1 MGDMLNHFYLGRT
14 CDPATGKPTDQPLYY
29 DPADLT
35 THAFVVGMTG
45 SGKTG
50 LCLTLLEEAALQGIP
65 VLAIDPK
72 GDITNALLH
81 FPDLLPTD
89 FEPWINPDLARRDG
103 KSVPQAAATA
113 AEQWKRGLAEWDV
126 TPERI
131 RALQNA
137 AHFAIYTPGSDSGIS
152 VSILASLKCPPLAWD
167 EHRELLREKIS
178 GTVTALLGLVGLTE
192 IDPVRSREHILL
204 ANIFEHAWKQGRDLD
219 LGELI
224 LQTQTPPF
232 PKLGVFDV
240 NAFFPEKERFDLA
253 MLLNNIL
260 ASPAFQSWIEGD
272 PLDIPSLLFD
282 PDGRPRHSI
291 FYIAH
296 LPDAERMFFVS
307 LLLSAVEAWMR
318 SQSGTPALRAL
329 VYFDEIFGYLP
340 PIGNPP
346 SKPVMMRLLKQARAF
361 GVGQMLV
368 TQNPAD
374 VDYKALSNAG
384 TWFIGKLQTE
394 RDKARL
400 LDGLES
406 ALSGNL
412 DRTGYDKLI
421 STLGKRTFLLHNI
434 HSSQPQLLH
443 TRWAMNYLAGPL
455 TRAQIPAL
463 NRLVGAGSKGSGIR
477 DQVTPPPN
485 QHSAINNQ
493 QSPAALDGFQPI
505 PVIPPSDLRPFGE
518 LRAGSSTFDLQPSNL
533 QPSTFQPSITQSLNH
548 PITNV
553 TRPAL
558 PTGIR
563 EYFLPN
569 NLTFTQAFKADGRSY
584 PSDALSQGLIYR
596 PALIAQAH
604 VRLLNRKY
612 NLDSDI
618 FHTALVLEPDPRGRI
633 RWENFKSPHVDPAT
647 LDDDPDPQARFA
659 TPAAPLNAA
668 KSLAALESD
677 FLDWVFRNS
686 EVTIRVN
693 EALKLYAGPQVSA
706 AEFRTQSADAA
717 RQARD
722 TEIKKLAASYQGKL
736 KTLTDKLSREEREL
750 TQDQVEYEQR
760 KWEERGNIA
769 ELGAG
774 LLGLGRKKS
783 FTSQLTKRRLTEQ
796 AKAEVDE
803 SVEAIAQFKQQI
815 ADLEAEWQAEEEEI
829 QQRWSDA
836 VQQSSEMAIQPFKK
850 DVQLDLFGVAWVP
863 FHLVQI
869 GESVEE
875 LPGYGA

>member
-1 MGDMLNHFYLGRT
+1 MNTTTHFYLGRT
-14 CDPATGKPTDQPLYY
+14 CDPATGKPTATPLHY

-89 FEPWINPDLARRDG
+89 FEPWINSDLARRDG
-103 KSVPQAAATA
+103 KSVPQAAADA
-113 AEQWKRGLAEWDV
+113 AEQWKRGLADWDIA
-126 TPERI
+126 PERI

-137 AHFAIYTPGSDSGIS
+137 AHFAIYTPGSDSGIP

-204 ANIFEHAWKQGRDLD
+204 ANIFENSWKQGRDLD

-260 ASPAFQSWIEGD
+260 ASPAFQSWIEGQ

-296 LPDAERMFFVS
+296 LPDAERMFFVG
-307 LLLSAVEAWMR
+307 LLLSALEAWMR

-329 VYFDEIFGYLP
+329 LYFDEIVGYLP

-434 HSSQPQLLH
+434 HASQPQLLH

-463 NRLVGAGSKGSGIR
+463 NRLVGATAQPATFSPSAMGERSISGQALR
-477 DQVTPPPN
+477 TPAI
-485 QHSAINNQ
+485 QQSAINNQ
-493 QSPAALDGFQPI
+493 QSSAVALDGFQPI
-505 PVIPPSDLRPFGE
+505 PIVPDLRP
-518 LRAGSSTFDLQPSNL
+518 ATFDSQPSN
-533 QPSTFQPSITQSLNH
+533 FTQSPNH
-548 PITNV
+548 AIAQSS

-596 PALIAQAH
+596 PGLVAQAH

-618 FHTALVLEPDPRGRI
+618 FHTVLVLEPDARGRV
-633 RWENFKSPHVDPAT
+633 RWENFKAAHIDPAD

-668 KSLAALESD
+668 KTLAALESD
-677 FLDWVFRNS
+677 FLDWVYRNS

-693 EALKLYAGPQVSA
+693 EALKLYAGPQVTA
-706 AEFRTQSADAA
+706 AEFRTQCADAA
-717 RQARD
+717 RLARD
-722 TEIKKLAASYQGKL
+722 AEIKKLAASYQGKL
-736 KTLTDKLSREEREL
+736 KTLTDKLTREEREL

-815 ADLEAEWQAEEEEI
+815 ADLEAEWQSEEDEI

-836 VQQSSEMAIQPFKK
+836 AQQSSEMSIQPYKK
-850 DVQLDLFGVAWVP
+850 DILVDLFGVAWMP

-869 GESVEE
+869 GENQEE

>member
-1 MGDMLNHFYLGRT
+1 MSLPTHFYLGRT
-14 CDPATGKPTDQPLYY
+14 ADPATGKPTATPLTY

-81 FPDLLPTD
+81 FPDLLPAD

-103 KSVPQAAATA
+103 KSVPQAAAEA
-113 AEQWKRGLAEWDV
+113 AQTWRSGLAEWGIP
-126 TPERI
+126 PERV

-137 AHFAIYTPGSDSGIS
+137 AHFAIYTPGSDSGIP

-167 EHRELLREKIS
+167 DHRELLREKIA

-204 ANIFEHAWKQGRDLD
+204 ANIFENAWKQGRDLD

-232 PKLGVFDV
+232 PRLGVFDV

-253 MLLNNIL
+253 MQLNNIL
-260 ASPAFQSWIEGD
+260 ASPAFQSWIEGQ
-272 PLDIPSLLFD
+272 PLDVPSLLYAA
-282 PDGRPRHSI
+282 DGRPRHSI

-296 LPDAERMFFVS
+296 LPDAERMFFVG

-318 SQSGTPALRAL
+318 SQAGTPALRAII
-329 VYFDEIFGYLP
+329 YFDEIFGYLP

-421 STLGKRTFLLHNI
+421 STLGKRMFLLHNV
-434 HSSQPQLLH
+434 HSGQPQLLH

-463 NRLVGAGSKGSGIR
+463 NRLAGATTQPATFDLQPST
-477 DQVTPPPN
+477 VPPPT
-485 QHSAINNQ
+485 ITNQ
-493 QSPAALDGFQPI
+493 QLPDGFQPI
-505 PVIPPSDLRPFGE
+505 PIIPPSPPPP
-518 LRAGSSTFDLQPSNL
+518 GSPSFASTQPATFPQSPNPPTLQS
-533 QPSTFQPSITQSLNH
+533 S
-548 PITNV
+548 

-558 PTGIR
+558 PSAIR

-569 NLTFTQAFKADGRSY
+569 NLTITQAFKADGRSV
-584 PSDALSQGLIYR
+584 PANASSQGLIYR
-596 PALIAQAH
+596 PALLAQAH

-618 FHTALVLEPDPRGRI
+618 FHTMLVIEPDSRTRI
-633 RWENFKSPHVDPAT
+633 RWENYQSPHIDAAA
-647 LDDDPDPQARFA
+647 LDDEPAPQARFA

-677 FLDWVFRNS
+677 FTDWVFRNS

-693 EALKLYAGPQVSA
+693 EALKLYAGPQVTA
-706 AEFRTQSADAA
+706 AEFRTQCADAA

-722 TEIKKLAASYQGKL
+722 AEIKKLAASYQGKL
-736 KTLTDKLSREEREL
+736 NTLTDKLSREEREL
-750 TQDQVEYEQR
+750 ARDQVEYEQR

-783 FTSQLTKRRLTEQ
+783 FTSQLTKRRMTEQ

-803 SVEAIAQFKQQI
+803 SIEAIAQFKQQI
-815 ADLEAEWQAEEEEI
+815 AALEAEWQEEEEAI
-829 QQRWSDA
+829 QQRWSEVA
-836 VQQSSEMAIQPFKK
+836 QQSSEMSIQPYKK

-863 FHLVQI
+863 FHRVQM
-869 GESVEE
+869 GNDLEE
-875 LPGYGA
+875 LPGYAAA